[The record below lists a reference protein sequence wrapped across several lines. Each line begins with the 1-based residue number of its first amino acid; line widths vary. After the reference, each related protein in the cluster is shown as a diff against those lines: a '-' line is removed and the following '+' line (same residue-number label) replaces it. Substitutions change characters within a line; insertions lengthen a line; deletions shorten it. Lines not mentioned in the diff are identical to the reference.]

1 MFKLTLHRKLII
13 MRIVNIYSFAIIALI
28 YFTSVLKIFLFFF
41 VCVFIINLI
50 RELLLN
56 LYLREFPVDRNK
68 TIKEINKNED

>member
-13 MRIVNIYSFAIIALI
+13 MRIVNIYSFTIIALI
-28 YFTSVLKIFLFFF
+28 YFTGVLKIFLFFL

-56 LYLREFPVDRNK
+56 LYLKEFPVDRNK